1 MRGGLA
7 YLGLRLIA
15 CCAAAALSPV
25 PAFAADPNVDLG
37 ASYVSDTFANVRGG
51 RERGVRVMGKLDLT
65 AEVNGVA
72 FGIEGA
78 QAYLNLQLL
87 HGESLSE
94 ELVGDGQVVSNIDA
108 PPGQRVLEAWLKL
121 PFGGGAGFAKAG
133 LIDLNTDFDVQSVG
147 GLFVNSSHGIGPDF
161 SQSGLNGPS
170 IYPTTSS
177 AVVIGWKQP
186 SWSARAGLFDAV
198 PGDPDRP
205 RRTVVRFPGESGLL
219 LVAEADVAVGASAEF
234 QIGAWTY
241 TTRFDAVRQPRE
253 DAQQRLSGNRGAYA
267 MVEGTLSRH
276 GERTLDGWVRAGVAE
291 TSINPIG
298 FYAGGGLSFG
308 GDDSRFGVAVGHA
321 RLGDPAIAP
330 AEIRPDRAETNIEL
344 TWSRRLSEQLTVQ
357 PDLQYVINPGW
368 NPALHDAFVLGLRLD
383 ITLF

>member
-1 MRGGLA
+1 MALKLA
-7 YLGLRLIA
+7 A
-15 CCAAAALSPV
+15 CCAAAALSPL
-25 PAFAADPNVDLG
+25 PAFAADSNVDLG
-37 ASYVSDTFANVRGG
+37 AGYVSDTFANLAGG
-51 RERGVRVMGKLDLT
+51 RERGVRIMGKLDLT
-65 AEVNGVA
+65 ADVDGAV
-72 FGIEGA
+72 FGIDGA

-108 PPGQRVLEAWLKL
+108 PPGQRVLEAWLKF

-186 SWSARAGLFDAV
+186 LWSARAGLFDAV
-198 PGDPDRP
+198 SGDPDRP

-219 LVAEADVAVGASAEF
+219 LVAEADVALGPSAEL

-241 TTRFDAVRQPRE
+241 TTRFDAVRQPTE
-253 DAQQRLSGNRGAYA
+253 NAQRRLSGNRGAYA
-267 MVEGTLSRH
+267 MLEGTLSRQ

-291 TSINPIG
+291 ASINPIG
-298 FYAGGGLSFG
+298 FYAGGGLTFG
-308 GDDSRFGVAVGHA
+308 DEDSRFGIAVGHA
-321 RLGDPAIAP
+321 RLGDPAILA
-330 AEIRPDRAETNIEL
+330 AEIRLDRAETNLEL
-344 TWSRRLSEQLTVQ
+344 SWSHRLSEQLTVQ

-368 NPALHDAFVLGLRLD
+368 DSALRDAFVLGLRLD
-383 ITLF
+383 ISLF